1 LGASPI
7 ASLLCRGA
15 GAAVACREA
24 AAAATSGAPRPVKSV
39 SPRPAP
45 VAQWIEQRFPKP
57 CAKVRFLPGVP
68 AGRRGGPPCRGPEA
82 GAGSATG
89 SAPAPGVLR
98 AFCLSPAGLG
108 GRRLVSSEVGEQAP
122 IPRKHGTA
130 AAAACVGAITGRIGS
145 WIGHRTTHDQ
155 QPLADGV
162 VGAIPRAW
170 RRLSGPH
177 RHGPSS
183 WRWSRRYPTL
193 WRVAIRTGT

>member
-68 AGRRGGPPCRGPEA
+68 AGAAEA
-82 GAGSATG
+82 
-89 SAPAPGVLR
+89 VLR
-98 AFCLSPAGLG
+98 VEGPKQERDRQLG
-108 GRRLVSSEVGEQAP
+108 QPRRLVSSERSACRQPALVG
-122 IPRKHGTA
+122 G
-130 AAAACVGAITGRIGS
+130 GS
-145 WIGHRTTHDQ
+145 
-155 QPLADGV
+155 
-162 VGAIPRAW
+162 
-170 RRLSGPH
+170 
-177 RHGPSS
+177 
-183 WRWSRRYPTL
+183 
-193 WRVAIRTGT
+193 